1 MYVYKVDLKSFT
13 TKPSKTFGKM
23 VLYVFQKNHYIGR
36 NVHVAML
43 LAILFEVL
51 KDQWAIF
58 KHFMII

>member
-43 LAILFEVL
+43 LGILCEVL
-51 KDQWAIF
+51 KDQWPIL
-58 KHFMII
+58 